1 MKNKKQNIL
10 RIVLISVMIIGIL
23 VTIFLGLNLGNEYG
37 QSSYLEI
44 SLGKDFNSNDV
55 KSICEEVLGQ
65 KVTVQK
71 IEIFETSVIVKAKNI
86 DEEKIEELLNKINE
100 KYETEITKDGIS
112 IGEIPNYSAI
122 DIAKPYVVPV
132 LISAV
137 LIVAYIGVRYRKND
151 VIKLILEYVGELVI
165 TFVLLLSA
173 YAIFRIPVNHFAMP
187 IAICAMICY
196 TMLALKKMEELR

>member
-1 MKNKKQNIL
+1 MRYCRKCGSQIDDEAVVCPKCGVPTDLYNKSNQGSAN
-10 RIVLISVMIIGIL
+10 
-23 VTIFLGLNLGNEYG
+23 GN
-37 QSSYLEI
+37 
-44 SLGKDFNSNDV
+44 V
-55 KSICEEVLGQ
+55 
-65 KVTVQK
+65 
-71 IEIFETSVIVKAKNI
+71 
-86 DEEKIEELLNKINE
+86 
-100 KYETEITKDGIS
+100 TKDGIS